1 MSGVRKL
8 FSGFVRNSAVPG
20 VAVAVA
26 ATALSLQAHAAVDEI
41 LVTAQR
47 REESLQEVP
56 ISVVAFSPEAL
67 DNSGVNSTAGLTQ
80 LVPSVQLVRT
90 GPSSVF
96 FMRGVGN
103 SSAGTGEEGANSFYV
118 DGVYLPDLKQ
128 TVMKFNNIERV
139 EVLKG
144 PQGTLFGRNSS
155 GGLVNVITHEP
166 GDSFEAKVNA
176 GFANY
181 ETYSSQAYLAGPLT
195 DTLSADIALTATDQ
209 NDGWGHNEITA
220 EDIQEGW
227 DWGVRSKWV
236 WRPSD
241 VTKITLVGEYS
252 HSADNF
258 AMSRRILPGTLG
270 LSGNAPPA
278 DWHNTN
284 TPDQQETRME
294 LYGLN
299 LTAEFDLDWATLTSI
314 TATRDNKN
322 HSTFDLDAGPLPQ
335 GHLVVHDRSHS
346 FQEELRLASNS
357 EGPLNWQTGLFLMRT
372 EVNLYPLTQTGTIF
386 GANQN
391 VVYSSLD
398 TTSWAGFGEV
408 GYTLDTGT
416 TLTAGLRY
424 THDNLDFEGEQRR
437 ISDNARLVLKEDT
450 LNTGET
456 TYRLAIRQDLTDTL
470 NVYASYN
477 RGFKSGTY
485 PMTNPAQ
492 PPVDTQTIDAYEV
505 GLKSMLFEDRLRLNL
520 SAFHYDID
528 DYQVRSSLTVPPAPP
543 QTLLLN
549 AAKVTVDGFEL
560 EFEAVPTDNLR
571 LFGAA
576 SWLNSEFD
584 DFPQAPFGTPRT
596 GAPWGTTTSVASA
609 AGYSTPMSPN
619 FAGNIGVTYTLPAG
633 QTGDVDLS
641 VLYSYNE
648 GYYFE
653 PDNRVKQPS
662 FNTVNASIAYNPTP
676 NWAVELWGRNLT
688 DETYYIQQASA
699 SLGDIGVVAAP
710 RTYGVTFK
718 YNY

>member
-1 MSGVRKL
+1 MSGSRKL
-8 FSGFVRNSAVPG
+8 LPR
-20 VAVAVA
+20 
-26 ATALSLQAHAAVDEI
+26 SLQSNAVLGVVFAAAALPSGAYAAVDEI

-67 DNSGVNSTAGLTQ
+67 ESSGVSSTAGLTQ
-80 LVPSVQLVRT
+80 LVPSVQLIRT
-90 GPSSVF
+90 GPASVF

-128 TVMKFNNIERV
+128 TVMKFNNIERI

-155 GGLVNVITHEP
+155 GGLINVITREP
-166 GDSFEAKVNA
+166 GDTFEAKVNA
-176 GFANY
+176 GFANH
-181 ETYSSQAYLAGPLT
+181 ETYSSQAYVAGPLT
-195 DTLSADIALTATDQ
+195 DTLSADIALTVTDQ
-209 NDGWGHNEITA
+209 NDGWGHNEVTA

-252 HSADNF
+252 HSAENF

-270 LSGNAPPA
+270 LFGNPPPA

-299 LTAEFDLDWATLTSI
+299 LTAEFKLDWATLTSV

-322 HSTFDLDAGPLPQ
+322 HSVFDLDAGPLPQ
-335 GHLVVHDRSHS
+335 GHLTVHDRSQS

-372 EVNLYPLTQTGTIF
+372 EVDLYPLTSTGTIF
-386 GANQN
+386 SGNDN

-398 TTSWAGFGEV
+398 TTSWAGFGELS
-408 GYTLDTGT
+408 YALDTGT
-416 TLTAGLRY
+416 TLTAGVRY

-437 ISDNARLVLKEDT
+437 ISDNVRLVLKEDS

-456 TYRLAIRQDLTDTL
+456 TYRLAVRQDLTENI

-492 PPVDTQTIDAYEV
+492 PPVDTQTIDAYEAGV
-505 GLKSMLFEDRLRLNL
+505 KTMLFDDRLRLNL

-543 QTLLLN
+543 NTLLLN

-596 GAPWGTTTSVASA
+596 AAPWGATTSVASA

-619 FAGNIGVTYTLPAG
+619 FAGNIGATYTLFAG
-633 QTGDVDLS
+633 EAGDVDLS

-653 PDNRVKQPS
+653 PDNRLKQPS

-676 NWAVELWGRNLT
+676 NWAVELWARNLT
-688 DETYYIQQASA
+688 DETYYIQQSSA
-699 SLGDIGVVAAP
+699 SLGDVGVVAAP